1 MKMAAVAVA
10 AFLAA
15 GIGAYVYRTVSSFIE
30 DYDSRSR
37 AMERAR
43 AGEPDPIA
51 VRHSKRSHANQ
62 LIG

>member
-1 MKMAAVAVA
+1 MKMTAVAVA

-15 GIGAYVYRTVSSFIE
+15 GIGAYVCRTVASFIE
-30 DYDSRSR
+30 DYDARSR

-43 AGEPDPIA
+43 TGESDPIA
-51 VRHSKRSHANQ
+51 VGHLKRSQANQ